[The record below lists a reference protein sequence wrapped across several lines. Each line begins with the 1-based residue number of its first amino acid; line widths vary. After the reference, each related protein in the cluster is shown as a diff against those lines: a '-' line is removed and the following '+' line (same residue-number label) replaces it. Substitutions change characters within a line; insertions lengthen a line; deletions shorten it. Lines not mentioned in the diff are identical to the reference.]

1 MRPRLRSTSGPRDT
15 SAGRPLELVRVRGAQ
30 RDPRHEGR
38 ELASRSRRRGGRGRG
53 RSRSRGGSG
62 SPPPPPAPRSLW
74 AWLLG
79 LFAPAPRRER
89 GRERVRPLSE
99 QEERALAEF
108 SRHFGITFND
118 PSLLK
123 LALTH
128 RSYLSVTGQGPRES
142 NERLEF
148 LGDSVLGLVTS
159 EYLYRQYPNEHEGH
173 LTKIKSLLVSKAIL
187 SRRALAMGLGRF
199 VLMSH
204 SEVESG
210 GRQRLSILA
219 DAFEAVLG
227 AVYLDQ
233 GFEEAR
239 AFIDRWLL
247 RDARAITS
255 DERHVNYK
263 SHLQEY
269 VQSTY
274 HTHPVYRIRS
284 EYGPDHSKHF
294 NVDVMV
300 GRRVLGSGKG
310 RNKKEAEQAA
320 ARGALDQA
328 GALPR
333 PTERRERDDYAE
345 LGDEGTFASPDV
357 SEEREEQEI
366 PDVAPERGVA
376 EEPGERRTRR
386 RGRRGGRARRERES
400 GRELGASGSEGA
412 ARAEQPRVIE
422 PRAGGEGRRG
432 FATENATPA
441 PPRPRAWSR
450 PDEEFEEIG
459 RPEGPLEERHVD
471 PFDWEKERQDA
482 AAAEPTPSEPLAE
495 AAAEPVRERRPAGDR
510 VLFPGFEREPEEHHE
525 PVSRPA
531 WLEREAQ
538 RAARPNREAQESARE
553 PEERDEAQPFE
564 PAAAADDA
572 EDSGRAAEPARES
585 AGGPGAGAAPRPQP
599 QFGRRSARTRTRPG
613 GR

>member
-1 MRPRLRSTSGPRDT
+1 M
-15 SAGRPLELVRVRGAQ
+15 
-30 RDPRHEGR
+30 
-38 ELASRSRRRGGRGRG
+38 
-53 RSRSRGGSG
+53 
-62 SPPPPPAPRSLW
+62 
-74 AWLLG
+74 
-79 LFAPAPRRER
+79 
-89 GRERVRPLSE
+89 SE
-99 QEERALAEF
+99 QEARALEEF

-159 EYLYRQYPNEHEGH
+159 EFLYRLYPGEHEGH

-204 SEVESG
+204 SEIESG

-333 PTERRERDDYAE
+333 ATESHRSTDFEEAGGAEGFAPELESESEPLGSPEPSAEGGELETADEPLERR
-345 LGDEGTFASPDV
+345 S
-357 SEEREEQEI
+357 
-366 PDVAPERGVA
+366 
-376 EEPGERRTRR
+376 RR
-386 RGRRGGRARRERES
+386 RGRRGGRGRRARETAREAAPGE
-400 GRELGASGSEGA
+400 AEGA
-412 ARAEQPRVIE
+412 GRIAGSIAAETRSVQPETPAARTGAAPPSRIRPWRRPDDEFEEVGRPDAPHEEAHIDPYDWEGRGSAATEAPGDRDEQTASELDERKASDRDE
-422 PRAGGEGRRG
+422 QRAGELDERKDDERSEESREGGRRRGGRPLFPQIERVEGRGEGR
-432 FATENATPA
+432 E
-441 PPRPRAWSR
+441 RA
-450 PDEEFEEIG
+450 
-459 RPEGPLEERHVD
+459 
-471 PFDWEKERQDA
+471 
-482 AAAEPTPSEPLAE
+482 PSEPSDEEPPLPRPPLE
-495 AAAEPVRERRPAGDR
+495 APARSARADETEHAADAIRESRERLGEIESLR
-510 VLFPGFEREPEEHHE
+510 
-525 PVSRPA
+525 
-531 WLEREAQ
+531 
-538 RAARPNREAQESARE
+538 ESARE
-553 PEERDEAQPFE
+553 ERIA
-564 PAAAADDA
+564 PAPDPT
-572 EDSGRAAEPARES
+572 RAEPR
-585 AGGPGAGAAPRPQP
+585 
-599 QFGRRSARTRTRPG
+599 FGRRSARSRPRPG